1 MRGLCVVI
9 LAGLAA
15 CNGPSP
21 HFHAVPATRIAVNGS
36 TFDVR
41 VRGNLAEAVRVT
53 PQYAPRFGPIRYR
66 AGLAMAL
73 VSGCSVTTV
82 LGDQAQATGRLDCPD
97 RRFPTVR
104 VDRACQR
111 ITPEGATYPAY
122 RCQRG

>member
-1 MRGLCVVI
+1 MRFFCLFF
-9 LAGLAA
+9 LWWLAA
-15 CNGPSP
+15 CNAPSP
-21 HFHAVPATRIAVNGS
+21 HFSAVPATRIAVNGS
-36 TFDVR
+36 IFYVR
-41 VRGNLAEAVRVT
+41 VRGTLAEAVRVT

-82 LGDQAQATGRLDCPD
+82 LGDQAQAVGRLDCPD
-97 RRFPTVR
+97 RRRPTVR

-122 RCQRG
+122 RCQPG